1 MVSLIWGF
9 LLLLGIF
16 YSFISGNLSLVN
28 EEVLK
33 SSAQA
38 LEMFLTMFPVIVLW
52 MGLMQIA
59 SDSGLLKKISYK
71 FSFILKRLFP
81 SIPDGHEALGLI
93 ASNIIVNMV
102 GLGSAATPFG
112 LKAMEKLQELNDEK
126 DTASEAMI
134 TFLVLNT
141 SGVTLIPTSIISL
154 RALYGSSDPSGI
166 ISMALMATACA
177 SVAGLTMDYFI
188 RKKNKKT
195 VK

>member
-1 MVSLIWGF
+1 MVSLIWG
-9 LLLLGIF
+9 LLLLIGII

-28 EEVLK
+28 DEVLK

-38 LEMFLTMFPVIVLW
+38 LEMFSSMFPVIVLW

-59 SDSGLLKKISYK
+59 SDSGLLAIISHK

-81 SIPDGHEALGLI
+81 SIPEGHEAMGLI

-112 LKAMEKLQELNDEK
+112 LKAMEKLQELNDKK
-126 DTASEAMI
+126 DTATEAMI

-154 RALYGSSDPSGI
+154 RALYNSKDPSII
-166 ISMALMATACA
+166 ISSALMATTCA
-177 SVAGLTMDYFI
+177 SVAGLLLDYFI
-188 RKKNKKT
+188 RKKNKRK
-195 VK
+195 

>member
-1 MVSLIWGF
+1 MVSFVWGG
-9 LLLLGIF
+9 LLLIGIA

-28 EEVLK
+28 DEVLK

-38 LEMFLTMFPVIVLW
+38 LDMFLTMLPVIVLW

-59 SDSGLLKKISYK
+59 SDSGLLAKVAHK

-81 SIPDGHEALGLI
+81 SIPEGHESLGLI

-112 LKAMEKLQELNDEK
+112 LKAMEKLQEINPDK
-126 DTASEAMI
+126 DTASPAMI

-141 SGVTLIPTSIISL
+141 SGVTLIPTAIISL
-154 RALYGSSDPSGI
+154 RAMYGSSNPSEI
-166 ISMALMATACA
+166 IAPALMATLC
-177 SVAGLTMDYFI
+177 STVAGLTVDYFLR
-188 RKKNKKT
+188 RKNR
-195 VK
+195 